1 MFRPGNRKSEPR
13 KLKQRKNQDSRRA
26 KIWSGW
32 EKNLIK
38 EERKEKIPKTTI
50 KIFHKGC
57 KLLYISVQ
65 GGEGH
70 RHKHTRTHETRI
82 QM

>member
-1 MFRPGNRKSEPR
+1 MEWVGK
-13 KLKQRKNQDSRRA
+13 KLNKR
-26 KIWSGW
+26 
-32 EKNLIK
+32 
-38 EERKEKIPKTTI
+38 RKEKKNIPKTTI

-70 RHKHTRTHETRI
+70 RHKHTRTHETGI